1 MSQAITSHIIER
13 SCEGCGKKRKFDMVG
28 LAEREAE
35 HIEAASWLTIIR
47 ETTQPDGQGG
57 FAKMV
62 VHACNPLCSQKAA
75 TRLFQMPSAEDE
87 EVDNID
93 LSKLKVN

>member
-1 MSQAITSHIIER
+1 MSQAITSHVIER
-13 SCEGCGKKRKFDMVG
+13 ECQGCGKKRKFEMVG
-28 LAEREAE
+28 LAENEAE
-35 HIEAASWLTIIR
+35 HIEASSWLTIIR

-62 VHACNPLCSQKAA
+62 VHACNPLCTVKAA
-75 TRLFQMPSAEDE
+75 TRLFQMPSMDE
-87 EVDNID
+87 EAADNID